1 MKHINVE
8 CPHCG
13 KTLRI
18 PLGVKMV
25 DCDNCNH
32 KLQINYVVK
41 DGCKD
46 STTPVNSESEGEI
59 HSVMEE
65 EDNSEQYQSH
75 SHSTDANYTL
85 QKYRSEPLD
94 KAGCFGCFFVFV
106 TVIGSFAL
114 GFSVGEGFKD
124 SLLTGAALAFA
135 DILVMTFIYGVYSS
149 IDDFSNKFRK
159 F

>member
-32 KLQINYVVK
+32 ELRINYVVK
-41 DGCKD
+41 DERKD
-46 STTPVNSESEGEI
+46 SETSVSSGSEGKI
-59 HSVMEE
+59 QSVIQE

-75 SHSTDANYTL
+75 SHSTDANSTL
-85 QKYRSEPLD
+85 QQYRSEPLD
-94 KAGCFGCFFVFV
+94 KAGCFGCFFVFI
-106 TVIGSFAL
+106 TIIGSFAL
-114 GFSVGEGFKD
+114 GFSVGEGLKN
-124 SLLTGAALAFA
+124 SLLTGAALALA
-135 DILVMTFIYGVYSS
+135 DIFVMTFIYGVYSS
-149 IDDFSNKFRK
+149 IDDISKKF
-159 F
+159 